1 MKWIKY
7 TSRQETYANIL
18 LWSVMLIVP
27 VVGMVVLSSVDNN
40 YDFRWIDI
48 WHVMRPMLVV
58 LLAFLVHNYFIA
70 PEIVYKNR
78 KRRYYVLLVVLLMAF
93 VAYQCT
99 SGPPAKPT
107 MVSRQVEQDAGS
119 RHGLDGQKPL
129 PNPNTPPR
137 HYDRG
142 RGGHHRGPKPLAGPH
157 DFTMF
162 SLLIFALGANLGL
175 KLYFKTMREKQQVV
189 ELEKENLRQELT
201 YLRYQVNPH
210 FLMNT
215 LNNIHALVDIDPEQA
230 KSSIVHLS
238 KFMRYLLYESD
249 QELITLRQVVDLV
262 SLYIDLMSKRYA
274 ESVDIRFDAPEQVP
288 NVGMAPLVIIPF
300 IENAFKHGVSYDKP
314 SFIHMSLRV
323 VDSSICFVCVNSKNH
338 IKHEVGGVGLA
349 NVVKR
354 LDLIYGDQYSL
365 HVDDGDNY
373 RVELIVPADSL
384 GTQTMKNLANNY

>member
-1 MKWIKY
+1 MKWLRY
-7 TSRQETYANIL
+7 TSRQESYANTL
-18 LWSVMLIVP
+18 LWTVMLIVP
-27 VVGMVVLSSVDNN
+27 LVGMVILSSVDNN
-40 YDFRWIDI
+40 YEYRWIDV
-48 WHVMRPMLVV
+48 WHILRPMCVV
-58 LLAFLVHNYFIA
+58 LLGFLIHNYFIA
-70 PEIVYKNR
+70 PQLIYHHNR
-78 KRRYYVLLVVLLMAF
+78 LKYSIMLIALLVVF
-93 VAYQCT
+93 VLYQCN
-99 SGPPAKPT
+99 SGPPARPGWGQPQPAK
-107 MVSRQVEQDAGS
+107 VEA
-119 RHGLDGQKPL
+119 
-129 PNPNTPPR
+129 NPGTQPPPR
-137 HYDRG
+137 
-142 RGGHHRGPKPLAGPH
+142 PKPLAGPH

-162 SLLIFALGANLGL
+162 SLLVFALGANLGI
-175 KLYFKTMREKQQVV
+175 KLYFKTQLDMQHMA
-189 ELEKENLRQELT
+189 ELEKENLRQELS

-262 SLYIDLMSKRYA
+262 TLYIDLMSKRYA

-365 HVDDGDNY
+365 HIDDGDNY

>member
-129 PNPNTPPR
+129 PSPNTPPR

-262 SLYIDLMSKRYA
+262 TLYIDLMSKRYA

-384 GTQTMKNLANNY
+384 GVQTMKNLANNY